1 MASPNSP
8 LALSGIVQD
17 YAWGGFDFIADLT
30 GQKKEENLPWA
41 ELWLGA
47 HPKGP
52 ALTTAGSLDEVIAAR
67 PAEVLSPAIAQDYDN
82 TLPFL
87 FKVLDVR
94 QMLSIQAHPTKS
106 VAEAGFL
113 REEAAG
119 IARTAPNRS
128 YRDRNHKPEL
138 GVALTDFYLL
148 HGFRSVAAIKASL
161 LAETA
166 WQGLLPILEQSGI
179 KGLYQTV
186 MEASQEQ
193 VNTWLKPLAERLL
206 PQTELSKTQAG
217 FWARRAFQQ
226 YSRAGDHD
234 RGVFSIYWFNLVKLS
249 PGQGI
254 FQAAGIPH
262 AYLEGCCIELMANS
276 DNVLRGGLTVKHI
289 DVPELMEQL
298 DFSPVEPQLLE
309 LTNGESS
316 WQSYDTPAPDFNLA
330 FAALN
335 PGKQTKLPAGP
346 AILLLLE
353 GEITIG
359 ELRLTSGEACWLPY
373 GHNGKISAS
382 KKSQLYLARVG
393 G

>member
-1 MASPNSP
+1 MASSNSP
-8 LALSGIVQD
+8 LALSGTIQN
-17 YAWGGFDFIADLT
+17 YAWGGFDFIAELT
-30 GQKKEENLPWA
+30 GQENKTATPWA

-52 ALTTAGSLDEVIAAR
+52 GLTIAGSLDELIAGR

-82 TLPFL
+82 SLPFL

-119 IARTAPNRS
+119 IPRAAPNRN

-148 HGFRSVAAIKASL
+148 HGFKEVAAIKASL
-161 LAETA
+161 LAEPA
-166 WQGLLPILEQSGI
+166 WKDLLPILEQAGI
-179 KGLYQTV
+179 AELYQTV

-193 VNTWLKPLAERLL
+193 VNTWLQPLASRLL
-206 PQTELSKTQAG
+206 PQTGLSKSQAD
-217 FWARRAFQQ
+217 FWARRAFEQ
-226 YSRAGDHD
+226 YSHAGNHD

-262 AYLEGCCIELMANS
+262 AYLEGCCMELMANS

-309 LTNGESS
+309 LTTGESI
-316 WQSYDTPAPDFNLA
+316 WKTYATPAPDFNLA
-330 FAALN
+330 FASLN
-335 PGKQTKLPAGP
+335 QGEETKLPAGP

-353 GEITIG
+353 GEISIG
-359 ELRLTSGEACWLPY
+359 ELRLARGEACWLPY
-373 GHNGKISAS
+373 GHDSEISAS
-382 KKSQLYLARVG
+382 KNSQVYLARVG
-393 G
+393 D